1 MVFIQ
6 LKWLLSCLNVLQMDE
21 RMEEYF
27 VKWLD
32 VLVVKNLMEMA
43 LGEHGGSRDVQGF
56 DKGMEGCK
64 MGEMV
69 WKIWTELKLPQMDG
83 QQSANRLLTHG

>member
-1 MVFIQ
+1 
-6 LKWLLSCLNVLQMDE
+6 MDE

-56 DKGMEGCK
+56 DKGMEGCN

-69 WKIWTELKLPQMDG
+69 
-83 QQSANRLLTHG
+83 

>member
-6 LKWLLSCLNVLQMDE
+6 SKWLLSCLNVLQMDE

-64 MGEMV
+64 MGEMCE
-69 WKIWTELKLPQMDG
+69 KSE
-83 QQSANRLLTHG
+83 SN